1 MLYFYIKDNLF
12 NGISNQ
18 RIFDEVKSDKK
29 ATGECNVRKRT
40 KSFCGIAVVSRCNTC
55 FQIVLYVTRRLRNL
69 KWGR

>member
-1 MLYFYIKDNLF
+1 MLYFCIKDNLF

-55 FQIVLYVTRRLRNL
+55 FQIVLYKTPRLRNL
-69 KWGR
+69 K

>member
-1 MLYFYIKDNLF
+1 MLYFHIKDNLF

-55 FQIVLYVTRRLRNL
+55 FQIVCI
-69 KWGR
+69 